1 MRIVLPRIAPTKITL
16 IKAGEAVTVEGAL
29 RDFER
34 RVMVAASLHLTH
46 VA

>member
-1 MRIVLPRIAPTKITL
+1 VRIVLPRIALYEITL
-16 IKAGEAVTVEGAL
+16 IKAGEADTVEGTL

-34 RVMVAASLHLTH
+34 GVMVADSLNLTR